1 MIVGIIKNGMTKM
14 LEGKKIAVFDLEIK
28 KPIEECSG
36 GWGSYGEM
44 GVSVLCLYDYLT
56 GRYRVFDDHNM
67 REGLEIL
74 ALHDIVVGFN
84 TVNFDWRVLQA
95 TYPQMVRVSRDF
107 DILREIWK
115 SRGLDPDHFDY
126 RTHGGFKLDDV
137 AYDTIGLRKTGNGAH
152 APLLYKEGRWAELV
166 DYCLQDV
173 KLEKEVFE
181 FIVSNGYIIR
191 HQNRL
196 SVEFHHDD

>member
-1 MIVGIIKNGMTKM
+1 MF
-14 LEGKKIAVFDLEIK
+14 EGKKIAVFDLEIK
-28 KPIEECSG
+28 KPIEECSR
-36 GWGSYGEM
+36 GWDSHDEM

-56 GRYRVFDDHNM
+56 GRYRVFDDRNM

-74 ALHDIVVGFN
+74 ALHEIVVGFN
-84 TVNFDWRVLQA
+84 TVNFDWRVLGA
-95 TYPQMVRVSRDF
+95 TYPEMVRVSRDF

-137 AYDTIGLRKTGNGAH
+137 AFDTIGLRKTGNGAH

-173 KLEKEVFE
+173 KVEKELFE
-181 FIVSNGYIIR
+181 FIALNGYIIR
-191 HQNRL
+191 YQNRL
-196 SVEFHHDD
+196 PVEFHLDD